1 MCAGP
6 LNERP
11 SPEGKGDSITARCSK
26 VCRCALDLVLP
37 WLGYSSES
45 IPSPGTSIC
54 HRCGH
59 KNITKQK
66 EVMLCFKDRV
76 QWLLQPILNPMA
88 IPATAWNVMR
98 PFYLPH
104 IHMPCFCSASLLL
117 DDFLLPSVWW
127 HRYSMY
133 PLHNFKVNSSIAFF
147 TPTLIGTHQ
156 C

>member
-1 MCAGP
+1 MYSHTLLKKIKYGICNITKILPVKMVTINHTTIFLPVFIVYKMCAGP

-76 QWLLQPILNPMA
+76 Q
-88 IPATAWNVMR
+88 
-98 PFYLPH
+98 
-104 IHMPCFCSASLLL
+104 
-117 DDFLLPSVWW
+117 
-127 HRYSMY
+127 
-133 PLHNFKVNSSIAFF
+133 
-147 TPTLIGTHQ
+147 
-156 C
+156 